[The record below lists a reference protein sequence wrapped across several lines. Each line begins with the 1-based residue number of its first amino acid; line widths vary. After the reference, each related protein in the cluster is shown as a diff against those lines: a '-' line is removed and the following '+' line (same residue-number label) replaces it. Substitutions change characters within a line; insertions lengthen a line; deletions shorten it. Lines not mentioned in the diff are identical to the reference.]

1 MIKFNLLGFFLL
13 FFGEQT
19 FATQLIIDDSS
30 SEYYVAPKIEWLVD
44 SGKNSSQTMS
54 FSNILALPGGT
65 FNTGIA
71 NKGIAEKANI
81 SRDDDV
87 FWVRFS
93 VKNSSSIDFWF
104 LELAYPRVGD
114 LLLYKPLADGSYQ
127 SIRNDMSIP
136 IKQRAIPHHHFI
148 FPLKIEH
155 GSTKT
160 YYLRIANT
168 NKKFPL
174 PLYLRAI
181 SKSVEKIKDDY
192 HGLGMYYGALII
204 MFLFNLSVYLFL
216 KQENYFYYVLFLSS
230 LVFLPIPTNYLLFNY
245 LWPSTLGVPYAAIF
259 LAIGLVTFTA
269 AQFSRSFVNLGSF
282 APKSDLILAVC
293 FCLGPIYCLAPFTL
307 SSYLP
312 ETSLMLRLGVFTLS
326 FLGVVAFWFWLR
338 RTYIYYQRSPKSL
351 LCVIG
356 LGAIWYLAVC
366 LVPSQYHH
374 HLYYGLILG
383 YFITVVTAVLKG
395 YQKNRHAAF
404 YLLLGWSLFFLFVS
418 LKLGV
423 GVGWLNPNVITENSW
438 MVGALIAIM
447 VFALYLV
454 GHFRAERMAK
464 EEAQNLAIENLQ
476 QAHKI
481 KDTVLSNT
489 TSELRTPLSI
499 SMGLISQV
507 IADNRLPSDHQRH
520 LQLAL
525 ESARKLDNL
534 IDDILDASHLQYGHL
549 SLTLRPLFVN
559 KVIEHILSLF
569 RPIASAKGI
578 ALLSQNISA
587 DTTVLADE
595 NRLYQILYNLVGYAI
610 KITHTGEIV
619 IHIEDLDHK
628 GRVYI
633 TITDKNIEPEQL
645 ERIFTPYEEAQ
656 TTNKINFHDSN
667 LGLSVTQQL
676 VALHNGTLS
685 IDSAPGQGNSFILG
699 LPRDGEYNPGIDFD
713 AANES
718 SLLAMPDANAIKP
731 LGLQQ
736 QPFDLL
742 IVDDD
747 DMLRYLI
754 QMQLAN
760 SGYHIRQAANV
771 AEATEQIHRRL
782 PDLILLDVVL
792 PDISGLEFCRK
803 LRQQYSKTVLPVIFI
818 TGKHQMGDLAE
829 GFDCGANDYIIK
841 PFSRE
846 EILLRVNQHL
856 QLLLANR
863 RLQSLK
869 VFATQITTITDKSE
883 LLKSALTVGHQ
894 HSYAQASVLF
904 HQGLAV
910 HSYPECTDWDLS
922 VNEIDKLFT
931 ESRINESKIENYCQ
945 ILVLNNLDTSHA
957 LNIYNKSRQASHLLL
972 WRIEGLLDYTLLFW
986 RQAELLEFDTTDF
999 TYLQHIASQIKTHL
1013 NSQAQVLAKPNV
1025 IEAINT
1031 ILQYKHI
1038 LAYVTADAPYC
1049 RVHLDNGRTLP
1060 LLRIGIDNLNQYFGD
1075 KYLLRIHR
1083 SYLVNPKFIH
1093 SIERHQR
1100 DLKLKLVYGK
1110 SSAVLPVSRKYAA
1123 NIRNLG
1129 VHEVKIK

>member
-1 MIKFNLLGFFLL
+1 MNTKYLLSFFLL
-13 FFGEQT
+13 LVSEYV
-19 FATQLIIDDSS
+19 FATQLVIDDSS
-30 SEYYVAPKIEWLVD
+30 SEYYVAPKIGWLVD
-44 SGKNSSQTMS
+44 SAENPSQAMS
-54 FSNILALPGGT
+54 FSDILALPDGA
-65 FNTGIA
+65 FNTGI
-71 NKGIAEKANI
+71 GEKANLNRENDI
-81 SRDDDV
+81 

-93 VKNSSSIDFWF
+93 IKNNSSIDFWF
-104 LELAYPRVGD
+104 LELAYPRVGN
-114 LLLYKPLADGSYQ
+114 LLLYKPLADGNYQ
-127 SIRNDMSIP
+127 AIRNDMSVP
-136 IKQRAIPHHHFI
+136 LKQRTIPHHNFI
-148 FPLKIEH
+148 FPLKIES

-168 NKKFPL
+168 HKKFPL
-174 PLYLRAI
+174 PLYLREI
-181 SKSVEKIKDDY
+181 STSVNKIKNDY
-192 HGLGMYYGALII
+192 HGLGLYYGALII

-216 KQENYFYYVLFLSS
+216 RQENYLYYLLFLST
-230 LVFLPIPTNYLLFNY
+230 LVFLPIPTNYLIFNY
-245 LWPSTLGVPYAAIF
+245 LWPSALGVTYATVF

-282 APKSDLILAVC
+282 APKSDLILAGC
-293 FCLGPIYCLAPFTL
+293 FCLGPIYCLAPFTHI
-307 SSYLP
+307 SFLP
-312 ETSLMLRLGVFTLS
+312 ATSLMFRLGVFTLS
-326 FLGVVAFWFWLR
+326 FLGLVAFWFWLR
-338 RTYIYYQRSPKSL
+338 RTYTYFQRSPKSL

-356 LGAIWYLAVC
+356 LGVIWYLAVY
-366 LVPSQYHH
+366 LVPSQYFL
-374 HLYYGLILG
+374 HLYYGLFLG
-383 YFITVVTAVLKG
+383 YFITVITAVLKG
-395 YQKNRHAAF
+395 YQKNRRAAF

-423 GVGWLNPNVITENSW
+423 GIGWINSNVITDNSW

-454 GHFRAERMAK
+454 DDFRAERLAK
-464 EEAQNLAIENLQ
+464 EKAQNLAIENLQ

-489 TSELRTPLSI
+489 TNELRTPLSI
-499 SMGLISQV
+499 TMGLISQV

-520 LQLAL
+520 LQLAF
-525 ESARKLDNL
+525 ESAHKLDNL
-534 IDDILDASHLQYGHL
+534 IDDIRDASHLQYGHL
-549 SLTLRPLFVN
+549 SLSLRPLNVN
-559 KVIEHILSLF
+559 KVIEHILKAYK
-569 RPIASAKGI
+569 PIANAKGI
-578 ALLSQNISA
+578 ALISQKVSSI
-587 DTTVLADE
+587 TTVLADE

-610 KITHTGEIV
+610 KFTHTGEIV
-619 IHIEDLDHK
+619 LRIEDLDHNDM
-628 GRVYI
+628 VYI
-633 TITDKNIEPEQL
+633 RITDKSIEPEQL
-645 ERIFTPYEEAQ
+645 ESVPAPVEEAQ
-656 TTNKINFHDSN
+656 TANKINLRDSDIE
-667 LGLSVTQQL
+667 LSVTQQL

-685 IDSAPGQGNSFILG
+685 IDSTPGQGNCFILG
-699 LPRDGEYNPGIDFD
+699 LPRDWQYSSEVGLE
-713 AANES
+713 AANKLS
-718 SLLAMPDANAIKP
+718 QLAMPDANAIKP

-754 QMQLAN
+754 QIQLAN

-771 AEATEQIHRRL
+771 AEAAEQIHRRL
-782 PDLILLDVVL
+782 PDLILLDVML
-792 PDISGLEFCRK
+792 PDISGFEYCRK
-803 LRQQYSKTVLPVIFI
+803 LRQKYSKTVLPVIFI
-818 TGKHQMGDLAE
+818 TGKHQSGDLAE

-863 RLQSLK
+863 RLESLK
-869 VFATQITTITDKSE
+869 VFATQITALTDKTE
-883 LLKSALTVGHQ
+883 LLKSALAIGHQ

-904 HQGLAV
+904 HQGQAV
-910 HSYPECTDWDLS
+910 HSYPENTDWDLPGD
-922 VNEIDKLFT
+922 EIDKLFT
-931 ESRINESKIENYCQ
+931 ESSINESKNENYCQ

-957 LNIYNKSRQASHLLL
+957 LNVYKISRQASHLLL
-972 WRIEGLLDYTLLFW
+972 WRIEDLPDYTLLFW
-986 RQAELLEFDTTDF
+986 RKAELLEFDTTDF

-1100 DLKLKLVYGK
+1100 DMKLKLVYGK
-1110 SSAVLPVSRKYAA
+1110 NSALLPVSRKYAT

-1129 VHEVKIK
+1129 VKEVKIK